1 MCIFVPCVS
10 LCVHVSLYL
19 SIHLGVF
26 SCMYKYAYI
35 YICDR
40 ICENPACR
48 ENAQVAQ
55 RAFLVPRV
63 ENCQSPVFVIF
74 MSKNHSTNYC
84 RSLRRVNI
92 SYQGEISLYLQAP
105 RSTQSVHLPYT
116 EPVAKGV
123 NWNSRS
129 RAILDTARFVES
141 LNVDSPF

>member
-1 MCIFVPCVS
+1 MHVCVYMCIFVPCVS

-19 SIHLGVF
+19 SIHLDVF

-55 RAFLVPRV
+55 CAFLVPRV

-92 SYQGEISLYLQAP
+92 SYQGEITFTYRPLDLPSQCTCRTRSPLQ
-105 RSTQSVHLPYT
+105 
-116 EPVAKGV
+116 
-123 NWNSRS
+123 
-129 RAILDTARFVES
+129 RALIGIPARGLS
-141 LNVDSPF
+141 